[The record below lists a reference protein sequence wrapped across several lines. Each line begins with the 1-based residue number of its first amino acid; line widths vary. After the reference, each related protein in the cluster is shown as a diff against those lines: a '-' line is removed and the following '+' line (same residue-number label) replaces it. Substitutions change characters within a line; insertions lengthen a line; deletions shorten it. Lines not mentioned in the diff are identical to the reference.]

1 MEKQYLSEKGISEDP
16 SESNVIISLPL
27 NILYTALVD
36 YLQENVRGQIIKVDK
51 ENGKTTNYAEILDV
65 SFEYSNEENYD
76 LVFDIKIR
84 TLTTVFKN
92 KVARIIL
99 HASIDFD
106 KNEQVVTVRN
116 YKLNAISNSWLM
128 DNSLEAMA
136 NKLMYSKLKKKMKF
150 EIRPEIEKQVLEL
163 NEKLENAFEVKEGIN
178 LFGRIESFTI
188 GKIIPKPQ
196 HFLVLVNLKASA
208 VIDIN
213 KILVSK
219 TSGNKGDIPSV

>member
-1 MEKQYLSEKGISEDP
+1 MEKHYFSEKQVSEDP
-16 SESNVIISLPL
+16 SQSNVIISLPL
-27 NILYTALVD
+27 NISYTALVN
-36 YLQENVRGQIIKVDK
+36 YLQENVRDQIIKVDK

-65 SFEYSNEENYD
+65 SFDHSKEEDYD

-84 TLTTVFKN
+84 NLTTVFKN
-92 KVARIIL
+92 KEARIIL

-106 KNEQVVTVRN
+106 KTEQVVTVRD

-136 NKLMYSKLKKKMKF
+136 NKFMYSKLKKKMKF

-163 NEKLENAFEVKEGIN
+163 NEKMENAIEVKDGIN

-196 HFLVLVNLKASA
+196 HFMILVDIKASA
-208 VIDIN
+208 VIDIE
-213 KILVSK
+213 KILMSK
-219 TSGNKGDIPSV
+219 APVIE

>member
-1 MEKQYLSEKGISEDP
+1 MEKHYFSEKPVSKDP
-16 SESNVIISLPL
+16 SQSNVVISLPV
-27 NILYTALVD
+27 NISYTALVN

-65 SFEYSNEENYD
+65 SFEHSKEEDYD
-76 LVFDIKIR
+76 LVFEIKIK

-92 KVARIIL
+92 KMATIIL

-106 KNEQVVTVRN
+106 KTEQVVTVRD

-136 NKLMYSKLKKKMKF
+136 NKFMYSKLKKKMKF
-150 EIRPEIEKQVLEL
+150 EIRPEIEKQILEL
-163 NEKLENAFEVKEGIN
+163 NEKMENAIEVKDGIN

-188 GKIIPKPQ
+188 GEIISKPR
-196 HFLVLVNLKASA
+196 HFFVLVNFKASA
-208 VIDIN
+208 VVDID
-213 KILVSK
+213 KILMSK
-219 TSGNKGDIPSV
+219 ASAKEGEISV